1 MSIFPEIVSELE
13 EVTMDTEL
21 PMLKEY
27 AYNFET
33 NELKLK
39 NGKHYLVEGNEALK
53 IWIYKALRTERYRYM
68 AYSDD
73 YGTEIY
79 TVIGTVLSTPAK
91 KAEIKRFVTE
101 TLMVNPYIVSIE
113 KIALEQMGSVL
124 QISVTVKSIYEDEV
138 VAVKCST
145 EIV

>member
-1 MSIFPEIVSELE
+1 MSIFPEIFSELE
-13 EVTMDTEL
+13 EATLDAEL

-27 AYNFET
+27 AYDFET
-33 NELKLK
+33 NQLKLK

-91 KAEIKRFVTE
+91 IAEIKRFVTE

-113 KIALEQMGSVL
+113 NIALEQIGSVL
-124 QISVTVKSIYEDEV
+124 HISVTVKSVYEDEV